1 MYNRVIPIS
10 SMRIALAFIL
20 GSKSLVMEEKGAI
33 KKKRAPARAEPGDK
47 RKRKFRRSRSYS
59 TYIMRLIKQIHPK
72 MGISKRGMSILDS
85 MVNDTFQRIAEE
97 AARLTR
103 YDKKGTLGS
112 REIQTAIRLV
122 FPGELAKHAVSE
134 GTKAVTKFTQS
145 TA

>member
-1 MYNRVIPIS
+1 
-10 SMRIALAFIL
+10 
-20 GSKSLVMEEKGAI
+20 MEDKGAI
-33 KKKRAPARAEPGDK
+33 KRKRASAGPETGGK
-47 RKRKFRRSRSYS
+47 RRRKVCRSRTYS

-122 FPGELAKHAVSE
+122 FPGELSKHAVSE
-134 GTKAVTKFTQS
+134 GAKAVTKFTQ
-145 TA
+145 A